1 MRILG
6 IDYGDARI
14 GLALSDASAT
24 LCGRAWTLTEW
35 NLDRAVAA
43 IADVVRTEGVER
55 IVLGLPKNMDG
66 TEGPRAEKSRAVA
79 QRLTEATGL
88 EVVLWDERRSSIEA
102 HGILHANGRKEKKHR
117 QTVDTVLLLT
127 GLTGCARRG
136 DTSGV
141 EIVVGASEQF
151 SDEDIRGA
159 MDAAMRAFHRGHSGC
174 AMVRLAYNEAYRT
187 CWLAGAG
194 AQDDGNTIVLLASVY
209 ARDPGRRSGL
219 TAGETYTD
227 WPIVLE
233 RRGSGWHVVSSGY

>member
-66 TEGPRAEKSRAVA
+66 TEKSRAVA

-117 QTVDTVLLLT
+117 QTVDAV
-127 GLTGCARRG
+127 A
-136 DTSGV
+136 
-141 EIVVGASEQF
+141 ASL
-151 SDEDIRGA
+151 I
-159 MDAAMRAFHRGHSGC
+159 
-174 AMVRLAYNEAYRT
+174 
-187 CWLAGAG
+187 
-194 AQDDGNTIVLLASVY
+194 
-209 ARDPGRRSGL
+209 
-219 TAGETYTD
+219 
-227 WPIVLE
+227 LE
-233 RRGSGWHVVSSGY
+233 GYLGTLH